1 MKLKNSKQMNS
12 ILILIFFSGYKGQE
26 MIKREKKKD
35 KNGKVVAGVSN
46 EPDAYLWPRDS
57 NGVVQIPYEFYKQSY
72 YCKFIFNVLQFL

>member
-1 MKLKNSKQMNS
+1 
-12 ILILIFFSGYKGQE
+12 

-35 KNGKVVAGVSN
+35 KNGKVVAGVPN